1 MMKRR
6 MRRMRMT
13 MMRMKTRRKRRRR
26 RRARRSENFDPQ
38 SKHGRAVDMSQQPK
52 DFKIHYMILK
62 QRRRTRFHGG
72 R

>member
-6 MRRMRMT
+6 MRRMTMT
-13 MMRMKTRRKRRRR
+13 MMRMKTRRRRRR
-26 RRARRSENFDPQ
+26 RRARRSKNFDPW

>member
-6 MRRMRMT
+6 MRRMTMT

-26 RRARRSENFDPQ
+26 RARRSKDFDTR